1 MNHTFQTR
9 VPAPSLLR
17 GQGMPRSIRRAQSKE
32 KGRLVTGP
40 WNVRML
46 AASPQQEV
54 PVAGCERERTRKLAY
69 R

>member
-1 MNHTFQTR
+1 
-9 VPAPSLLR
+9 
-17 GQGMPRSIRRAQSKE
+17 MPRSIRRAQSKE